1 MSVTIYHNPRC
12 SKSRDA
18 LRFLNDSGLKPTIML
33 YLDAGWTAEILVS
46 LKQSTDLGWEK
57 MLRADA
63 ARELTTAIANADN
76 KKIIDY
82 VIKNPVALERPFVTT
97 AKGTRP
103 CRPLTALLEIIDER
117 PRSPWLTE
125 KGEEII

>member
-18 LRFLNDSGLKPTIML
+18 LRFLNDSGLKPTIVL
-33 YLDAGWTAEILVS
+33 YMDAGWTAEILVS

-63 ARELTTAIANADN
+63 ARELITAIANADN

-82 VIKNPVALERPFVTT
+82 VIQNPVALERPFVTT
-97 AKGTRP
+97 PKGTRL
-103 CRPLTALLEIIDER
+103 CRPLFALLEIIDER